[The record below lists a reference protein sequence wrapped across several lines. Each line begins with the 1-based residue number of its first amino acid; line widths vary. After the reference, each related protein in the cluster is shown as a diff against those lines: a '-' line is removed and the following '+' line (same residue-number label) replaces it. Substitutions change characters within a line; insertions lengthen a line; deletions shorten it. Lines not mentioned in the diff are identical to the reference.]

1 MSTILQVSRAAL
13 INFIQKLHLEKGD
26 VLVVK
31 DPSLLPQL
39 EALGAV
45 TPFNVPVVFCP
56 QGVQVL
62 KRTDLL
68 NLLEQLEESD
78 KSVLEPYQISGAPV

>member
-1 MSTILQVSRAAL
+1 MSLSVSKEALRA
-13 INFIQKLHLEKGD
+13 FIQKLHLEKGD

-56 QGVQVL
+56 QGVEVL
-62 KRTDLL
+62 KKADLL
-68 NLLEQLEESD
+68 NLLEQLEEAD
-78 KSVLEPYQISGAPV
+78 RSVLEPYQISGSPI